1 MVTYSVLIKIKPM
14 LTTFYYYSIMSIVTQ
29 DEYNNLKQ
37 FVSKGG
43 TIVFIDSNIFYAQ
56 VRYDKDNRTV
66 TLVKGHNWQFDGKTA
81 SRSVSERC
89 ITILKNGSVAIS

>member
-1 MVTYSVLIKIKPM
+1 M
-14 LTTFYYYSIMSIVTQ
+14 LTMVAYLCTDKNKTNAYDILLLFHNEYVTQ

-66 TLVKGHNWQFDGKTA
+66 TLVKGHNWQFDGK
-81 SRSVSERC
+81 SC
-89 ITILKNGSVAIS
+89 IKKCI